1 MAKFGFDTAD
11 ITPDTGS
18 GGGNYDPVPEG
29 EYLLQALDAEER
41 TTQRGDGSYIKAK
54 FEIVAGPH
62 AGRWIWQNFN
72 IHNPS
77 AKAQQIGRSQLVAWA
92 TAAGRPDA
100 QDSDQLMGRQFR
112 ALVAVEPGSGGYG
125 PSNKIKAFLFEAAP
139 AAGASKKPATPSTPK
154 PASKPATPSTAAQ
167 NPWD

>member
-1 MAKFGFDTAD
+1 MAKFGFDTTEV
-11 ITPDTGS
+11 TPDNGS

-54 FEIVAGPH
+54 FEIVAGAH

-77 AKAQQIGRSQLVAWA
+77 AKAQQIGRQQLMAWA
-92 TAAGRPDA
+92 AATGRPDA
-100 QDSDQLMGRQFR
+100 EDSDQLLGRQFR

-125 PSNKIKAFLFEAAP
+125 PSNKIKAFLFDAAP
-139 AAGASKKPATPSTPK
+139 AAGASKKPSPPAAK
-154 PASKPATPSTAAQ
+154 PAPRAAAPAASSGA